1 MEQRPSNTNCLPNG
15 ERTHG
20 NITPPRVPRDRQPE
34 TPLVRP
40 VLERQSTLGNTTGN
54 PFASPSILYQGRYI
68 PRITPRM
75 VGRDSGVMVQLRQEQ
90 YTRFLSEAAF
100 EELSDTTSSSE
111 GEEIEYYS
119 IPVIKQLRFD

>member
-15 ERTHG
+15 EGTFG
-20 NITPPRVPRDRQPE
+20 DITPPRVPRDRQPE

-40 VLERQSTLGNTTGN
+40 VLERQSALGNTPGN
-54 PFASPSILYQGRYI
+54 PYASPSILYKGRYI
-68 PRITPRM
+68 PRITPR
-75 VGRDSGVMVQLRQEQ
+75 VVNRSSGVMVQLRQEQ

-100 EELSDTTSSSE
+100 EDLSDTTSSSE

-119 IPVIKQLRFD
+119 IPVIKRLHFD